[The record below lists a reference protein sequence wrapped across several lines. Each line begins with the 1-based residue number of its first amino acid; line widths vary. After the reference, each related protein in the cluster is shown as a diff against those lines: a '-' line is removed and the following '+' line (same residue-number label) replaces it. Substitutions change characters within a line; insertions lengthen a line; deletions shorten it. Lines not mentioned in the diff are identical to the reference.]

1 RRAAAGGGAAVEPAD
16 QAPLLAQLAG
26 LEAAERDKVLTELV
40 CTHVAAV
47 LGYESAAAVEAHRA
61 FRELGF
67 DSLTAVEL
75 RNAVN
80 GATGLRLPATLIF
93 DYPNPAALAAHL
105 ATALPLGDA
114 GSGGGLSGHSGLSML
129 DELDRL
135 ESALLAMEADSIAQS
150 KITIRL
156 QTLLSRWSSP
166 QSQGAQAGGPADDDL
181 DLDLDTVSDEE
192 LFDALDDELGR
203 T

>member
-1 RRAAAGGGAAVEPAD
+1 GLVRAPLRRSAAGAATAAPAGE
-16 QAPLLAQLAG
+16 APLLAQLAG
-26 LEAAERDKVLTELV
+26 LDAAERDKVLTELV

-105 ATALPLGDA
+105 ATALPLGD
-114 GSGGGLSGHSGLSML
+114 GPGGGGLSVL

-135 ESALLAMEADSIAQS
+135 ESSLLAMEADSIAHS

-156 QTLLSRWSSP
+156 QTLLSRWSAP
-166 QSQGAQAGGPADDDL
+166 QSQGAGGTGRADDDL
-181 DLDLDTVSDEE
+181 DLDSVSDEE
-192 LFDALDDELGR
+192 LFNALDDELGLD
-203 T
+203 